1 MTSGRPRRRWLALAV
16 VLAGLV
22 VRPGAAGADDELAAL
37 LAGLDP
43 APAGALAFEE
53 VRMSSLLAEPLALRG
68 ELTVGPDGVIDKR
81 ITAPFAE
88 RLRVDGSSVAIE
100 RDGQVRRV
108 PLAGDRRWQ
117 ALHAGIVGL
126 VGRDAALIRRSF
138 AAEVDRSAAGWR
150 LRLVPRGA
158 PGRSPVRAIV
168 ATGVAGR
175 LLTLRID
182 LGADEWQELRFAVPA
197 P

>member
-1 MTSGRPRRRWLALAV
+1 V
-16 VLAGLV
+16 VLPVLV
-22 VRPGAAGADDELAAL
+22 VRPGAAAADELAAL

-53 VRMSSLLAEPLALRG
+53 ARMSSLLAEPLALRG

-81 ITAPFAE
+81 IPAPFAA

-138 AAEVDRSAAGWR
+138 AAEVDRTAAGWR